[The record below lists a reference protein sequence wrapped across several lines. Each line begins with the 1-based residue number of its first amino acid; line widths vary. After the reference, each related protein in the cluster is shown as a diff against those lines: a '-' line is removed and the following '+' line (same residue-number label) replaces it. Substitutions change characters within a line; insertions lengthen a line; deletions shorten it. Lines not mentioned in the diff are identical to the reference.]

1 MNRTAKPSLVPPL
14 PDQLCPPRPAV
25 VLQHHYLTQVNVELP
40 DRIRFFYPDANGRQA
55 QYQLEVHVLG
65 ENAHGVNFL
74 TGICQST
81 NKMRLEDS
89 GASENGAPPVFD
101 AFRMDLISGL
111 ITRMQNGE
119 RMTLQDW
126 EKRVRRCFAMDC
138 KSDAL
143 PLSSMLI
150 SANSKPPDAAD

>member
-1 MNRTAKPSLVPPL
+1 MNRTAKQSPVPPL
-14 PDQLCPPRPAV
+14 VDQLCPPRPAV
-25 VLQHHYLTQVNVELP
+25 VLQEHYVTQVNVELP
-40 DRIRFFYPDANGRQA
+40 DRIRFFYPDANGRQM

-65 ENAHGVNFL
+65 ENAHGVSFL
-74 TGICQST
+74 TGICQSA
-81 NKMRLEDS
+81 NKMCVADS
-89 GASENGAPPVFD
+89 AASENGAPPVFD

-126 EKRVRRCFAMDC
+126 ERRVRRCFAMDC
-138 KSDAL
+138 KADAL

-150 SANSKPPDAAD
+150 SAESKPSD